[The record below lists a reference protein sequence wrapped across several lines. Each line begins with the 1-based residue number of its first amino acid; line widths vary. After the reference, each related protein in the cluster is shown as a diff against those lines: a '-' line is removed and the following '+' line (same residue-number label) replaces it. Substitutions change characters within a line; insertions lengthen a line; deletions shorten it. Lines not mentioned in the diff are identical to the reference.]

1 MNDTKKTTSVLSPFD
16 KVNSLNRIQRAKMGI
31 SWYFLNLGMLVGNY
45 VSRLPSI
52 KEEHHLSDG
61 NLGLVLLAC
70 AFGTMVR
77 LSYPQC
83 VINT

>member
-1 MNDTKKTTSVLSPFD
+1 MKDNSKKTNSLLSTFD
-16 KVNSLNRIQRAKMGI
+16 KVNTNATNIQHAKIGVA
-31 SWYFLNLGMLVGNY
+31 WYFLNLGMLVGNY

-77 LSYPQC
+77 E
-83 VINT
+83 